1 MRKLMAVFAVLIFL
15 CTFAQ
20 AAETPAP
27 MATPTPLPRAEVEGV
42 VSQFTQTRMRAWAL
56 GEQAAYVLDRD
67 GQLFRWAYDAD
78 EPSALCTLPVLAN
91 DAFAGGSYQTLSATA
106 RAQVDET
113 VNMLAVDGETLY
125 ALNKYS
131 GRIGTVDAQGVH
143 WRFTLDEN
151 PFFYG
156 DGGARL
162 IQSTAVLDHQLY
174 LLLDCFEEA
183 PAADWCSRILRI
195 DLVSGASQLYDTT
208 ESCRLCAYKD
218 GLLLL
223 CEGRSGCYL
232 MCFDP
237 DSATTERLSVTPPAS
252 SGALTYDAS
261 SDSIYLVSDA
271 GVYRS
276 VQGGAFNLVSNL
288 PSDYAGAVATLTSDG
303 RLASVGGGVWV
314 LPIGENAADALT
326 VRLHS
331 ADLTLRRLFTQAYPD
346 VLLDWQVD
354 TDMTAAD
361 VVSAIRSGDTTTA
374 VFSVRVDSTF
384 ASLTDKGFAAALTN
398 ADLVQSVADMRP
410 TLSAPLKS
418 ASGAVLA
425 YPWDMDIIGWTV
437 NRTLWDR
444 YFPDEALPTTWADFF
459 RLMQT
464 FEQLDNPDGDLFLLS
479 YDAEELVEDLLTAY
493 VQRQHMRG
501 EPVDFTDAAFT
512 EALAELGK
520 VRQILQA
527 RGVDSYDESEIFWD
541 SEVGGEHSLFH
552 VIPCLST
559 HSASLWNENILT
571 PFVFSA
577 DDTPVYTASM
587 RVLVVNPNLPDTQL
601 AEAFIALVTT
611 QEYSV
616 MHRYVFQTSAVQPFE
631 QKPYTVT
638 AEAIAQWQAAVDS
651 VCIMT
656 DEPLLSDSFLA
667 QARMLIRR
675 YAAGQVDSERFLALL
690 NETAEMV
697 RMEMN

>member
-1 MRKLMAVFAVLIFL
+1 MRKLMAVFAVLFFL
-15 CTFAQ
+15 FTLAQ

-27 MATPTPLPRAEVEGV
+27 LATPTPLPRAEVEGT
-42 VSQFTQTRMRAWAL
+42 VSQFTQTRMRAWVL
-56 GEQAAYVLDRD
+56 GEQATYVLDRD
-67 GQLFRWAYDAD
+67 GQLFLWAYDAD

-91 DAFAGGSYQTLSATA
+91 DAFASGSYLTLSAAA

-113 VNMLAVDGETLY
+113 VNTLAVDGETLY

-131 GRIGTVDAQGVH
+131 GRIGTVDEQGVH

-156 DGGARL
+156 DGGERL
-162 IQSTAVLDHQLY
+162 IQSTAVVAHQLY
-174 LLLDCFEEA
+174 LLLDCFEED
-183 PAADWCSRILRI
+183 PAAAWCSRILRI
-195 DLVSGASQLYDTT
+195 DLVSGASQLYDTV
-208 ESCRLCAYKD
+208 EACRLCACKD

-223 CEGRSGCYL
+223 CEGRDGGYL
-232 MCFDP
+232 MQFDP
-237 DSATTERLSVTPPAS
+237 ASATTERLAVTPPAS

-261 SDSIYLVSDA
+261 SDSIYFVSDA
-271 GVYRS
+271 GVYRA
-276 VQGGAFNLVSNL
+276 VQGGTFSLISNL
-288 PSDYAGAVATLTSDG
+288 PSDGAGAVATLTADG

-314 LPIGENAADALT
+314 IPIGGSAADTLT

-331 ADLTLRRLFTQAYPD
+331 ADSTLKSLFSQAYPD

-354 TDMTAAD
+354 PDMTAAD
-361 VVSAIRSGDTTTA
+361 VVSAIRSGDATTA
-374 VFSVRVDSTF
+374 VFSVRVDSSF
-384 ASLTDKGFAAALTN
+384 ASLADKSFAAALTN
-398 ADLVQSVADMRP
+398 ADLVQSVADMYP
-410 TLSAPLKS
+410 TLFAPLKS
-418 ASGAVLA
+418 ASGAVIA
-425 YPWDMDIIGWTV
+425 HPWDMDIIGWTI

-444 YFPDEALPTTWADFF
+444 YFPGEPLPTTWADFF

-464 FEQLDNPDGDLFLLS
+464 FEQLDNPDGDLFLLA

-512 EALAELGK
+512 EALAELAK
-520 VRQILQA
+520 VRQMLEA
-527 RGVDSYDESEIFWD
+527 RGVGSYDESEIFWD
-541 SEVGGEHSLFH
+541 SEVVGEHSLFH
-552 VIPCLST
+552 VTPCLST
-559 HSASLWNENILT
+559 HSAALWNESALT

-577 DDTPVYTASM
+577 DDTPVYAASM
-587 RVLVVNPNLPDTQL
+587 RVLVVNPNYANPQL
-601 AEAFIALVTT
+601 AEAFIALLTT

-616 MHRYVFQTSAVQPFE
+616 MHRYVLQASATQPYE
-631 QKPYTVT
+631 QKPYSVT
-638 AEAIAQWQAAVDS
+638 AEAIAQWQEAVSS

-675 YAAGQVDSERFLALL
+675 YAAGQLNDERFLALL

-697 RMEMN
+697 RMEMD